1 MVPMR
6 LLYKGEEVNYKLL
19 DICSTL
25 EPLGDTT
32 QVLLQL
38 Q

>member
-6 LLYKGEEVNYKLL
+6 LLYKGEEVFKG

-25 EPLGDTT
+25 DALGDTT